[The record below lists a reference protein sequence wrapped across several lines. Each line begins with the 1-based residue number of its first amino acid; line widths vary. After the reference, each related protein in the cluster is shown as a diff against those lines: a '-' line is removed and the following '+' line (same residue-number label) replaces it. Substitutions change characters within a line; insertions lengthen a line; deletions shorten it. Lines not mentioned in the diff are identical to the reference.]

1 MTERWRLSAFG
12 DEIAWTLEEQAEAL
26 AACSIRYV
34 ELRSSEGVSVVDL
47 GPAQLAGA
55 AAVLREAGLGVSAIA
70 SPVGKAP
77 IDGDPEEEW
86 TRLRGAL
93 QAAHALSTPLVRVF
107 SFYVEGRY
115 EATRDEVLRRLA
127 AMAREAEAAGCVL
140 IHENESYLYGDTPE
154 RCRDLVESIGSPALR
169 VVFDPANFVQVGAR
183 PVPDAWQLL
192 RDHVAHVHVKDAVA
206 VDRGDADPYPAR
218 VGEERLMESV
228 RPAGDGDGH
237 VAELLTELAASG
249 YDGFLTLEPHLLL
262 RFPELDGRGRLEVAS
277 GALRG
282 LLTSAGLADRVAEP
296 AEGG

>member
-12 DEIAWTLEEQAEAL
+12 DEVGWTLQEQAEAL
-26 AACSIRYV
+26 AACSIPYV

-47 GPAQLAGA
+47 GPEQLAGA
-55 AAVLREAGLGVSAIA
+55 AAVLRETGIGVSAIA

-77 IDGDPEEEW
+77 LAGDPEEEW
-86 TRLRGAL
+86 ARLRGAL
-93 QAAHALSTPLVRVF
+93 QAAHALSTPLIRVF

-115 EATRDEVLRRLA
+115 EAGRDEVLRRLG

-140 IHENESYLYGDTPE
+140 VHENESYIYGDTPE

-169 VVFDPANFVQVGAR
+169 IAFDPANFVQVGVR
-183 PVPDAWQLL
+183 PVPDAWRQL
-192 RDHVAHVHVKDAVA
+192 RDHVAHVHIKDAVA
-206 VDRGDADPYPAR
+206 VDRGDAGPYPAR

-228 RPAGDGDGH
+228 RPAGAGDGS
-237 VAELLTELAASG
+237 VAELLSELAGSG

-262 RFPELDGRGRLEVAS
+262 RFPELDGAGRLEVAS
-277 GALRG
+277 GALWG